1 LRTGNFEERRQP
13 VIVLFFGDIVGQ
25 EATEYLGKR
34 LGSLSDEHR
43 VDLVIANAENC
54 APDGL
59 GMTGWQA
66 DALLAGGV
74 DVITGGN
81 HSWDSPD
88 SVRALDNPR
97 VLRPFNLAPGV
108 PGRGSLTLDVAG
120 EPVTVLNL
128 ADACAMKTVRA
139 TAGRFRPAF
148 EGWTD
153 ADRQGTVIVDY
164 HGDHVLEKADL
175 RTDGRRRGGRRAGHA
190 HARSHA
196 ATAHPPRRDRVRDR
210 RGHDR
215 SRRRGAGF
223 RLRPLR
229 RRHAQFGEPVRIRG
243 ARHRRRRDGPR
254 RGTAGDRE
262 RENRATGTAE
272 LT

>member
-34 LGSLSDEHR
+34 LGSLRDEHR

-164 HGDHVLEKADL
+164 HGDHVLEKQIFA
-175 RTDGRRRGGRRAGHA
+175 RTVDGE
-190 HARSHA
+190 A
-196 ATAHPPRRDRVRDR
+196 AAVLGTHTHEAT
-210 RGHDR
+210 
-215 SRRRGAGF
+215 
-223 RLRPLR
+223 LPL
-229 RRHAQFGEPVRIRG
+229 HILPG
-243 ARHRRRRDGPR
+243 
-254 RGTAGDRE
+254 GTAFVTDVGMTGPAGGVQGFGYDLFVDGMRSSGNPFEFGVPGLAAGETVLGAVLLEIENGKTVRLE
-262 RENRATGTAE
+262 R
-272 LT
+272 LS